1 MTLTTRR
8 MILEVMRSHVYV
20 KLGRYEMFLS
30 LSREAVGEDRFSWSR
45 GERVRTGE
53 ASEVARERDT
63 GDRLC
68 LRGRRT
74 G

>member
-53 ASEVARERDT
+53 TS
-63 GDRLC
+63 
-68 LRGRRT
+68 
-74 G
+74 